1 MQNII
6 EKIKNP
12 VSNCL
17 DKVNEEDLKT
27 VLIKGAIL
35 SVVMAIINAISLVVT
50 TFTYAWGYYDDYDFS
65 ERMERVWNKVE
76 NLEVFSGLFQS
87 IIIIAIVIAI
97 VALMLFVIAKVV
109 KSPKKYEETLSMVNS
124 VTIILGIGQ
133 IIKMLVS
140 IIYAPL
146 GMIVGIAVGTY
157 AFFTLI
163 ETFKESIRIEE
174 NDIFVLAST
183 GVITATITI
192 IMILTT
198 FLLKDSLGDITQLF
212 NLMS

>member
-1 MQNII
+1 M
-6 EKIKNP
+6 
-12 VSNCL
+12 
-17 DKVNEEDLKT
+17 
-27 VLIKGAIL
+27 AIL
-35 SVVMAIINAISLVVT
+35 NAISLVVT

-65 ERMERVWNKVE
+65 ERMERVWYRLE
-76 NLEVFSGLFQS
+76 NLEVFSGLFQN
-87 IIIIAIVIAI
+87 IIMIAIAIAV
-97 VALMLFVIAKVV
+97 VAFMLFVIAKVV

-133 IIKMLVS
+133 IIQMLVS

-174 NDIFVLAST
+174 SDTFVLAST

>member
-1 MQNII
+1 MQNIM

-17 DKVNEEDLKT
+17 DKVNEEDLKKG
-27 VLIKGAIL
+27 LIKGAIL
-35 SVVMAIINAISLVVT
+35 SVVMAILNVIGLVLR
-50 TFTYAWGYYDDYDFS
+50 TFTYAWEYYDDYDFS
-65 ERMERVWNKVE
+65 KRMERAWHRIE
-76 NLEVFSGLFQS
+76 NVEVFTALFQS
-87 IIIIAIVIAI
+87 VIVIAVAIAI
-97 VALMLFVIAKVV
+97 VALMLFVIAKVIR
-109 KSPKKYEETLSMVNS
+109 SPKKYEETLSMTNS

-133 IIKMLVS
+133 IIKMIISL
-140 IIYAPL
+140 IYAPL
-146 GMIVGIAVGTY
+146 GMIVGIAVGIY

-174 NDIFVLAST
+174 SDTFVLAST

-192 IMILTT
+192 IMILIAL
-198 FLLKDSLGDITQLF
+198 LLKDSLGDITRLF

>member
-1 MQNII
+1 MQNIM
-6 EKIKNP
+6 EKIKYP

-17 DKVNEEDLKT
+17 DKVNEEDLKKG
-27 VLIKGAIL
+27 LIKGAII
-35 SVVMAIINAISLVVT
+35 SVVMAIIKAISLVVT

-65 ERMERVWNKVE
+65 ERMERAWNRVE

-87 IIIIAIVIAI
+87 IIMIAIAIAI

-124 VTIILGIGQ
+124 VTILLGIGQ
-133 IIKMLVS
+133 MIQILVS

-163 ETFKESIRIEE
+163 ETFKESIMIEE
-174 NDIFVLAST
+174 SDTFVLAST
-183 GVITATITI
+183 GVITATIAI
-192 IMILTT
+192 IMILITV
-198 FLLKDSLGDITQLF
+198 FLKDSLGDITRLF